1 MLSIGLED
9 QFTFFKLENFARL
22 VFTLFTWSSP
32 RLYSF
37 RGRSDRKETLLLK
50 MLQFIQLLWQP
61 FFVFES
67 VLVFGLC
74 YPNTVK
80 LSDFIRAKKLI

>member
-9 QFTFFKLENFARL
+9 QFTFKLENFTRL

-61 FFVFES
+61 FFMFKS
-67 VLVFGLC
+67 VLLFLVFVTQMLL
-74 YPNTVK
+74 NLVI
-80 LSDFIRAKKLI
+80 L